1 MENNYNADLSN
12 LNLLDDD
19 FSYVSAIA
27 TESTGSNLAQ
37 SVASQTTNSGIK
49 VSTLD
54 SFKELKIKNQKKSKF
69 VFTKPYTA
77 KLKNQDV
84 DFKIGEIVE
93 GVVIR
98 NEKTS
103 EPPNFFQFSTKYGDV
118 RLGFGGRA
126 SSVIAPYTETVLQ
139 SDSKLNAPDEV
150 KTPEAKTPE
159 VEITQED
166 DKILG
171 MPKGLAIGL
180 GIALLAVGGYIAY
193 KKFKK

>member
-1 MENNYNADLSN
+1 MKENYNSDLCN
-12 LNLLDDD
+12 LNLLDYG
-19 FSYVSAIA
+19 FSNVSASLS
-27 TESTGSNLAQ
+27 ESTVSNLSQ
-37 SVASQTTNSGIK
+37 SVAS
-49 VSTLD
+49 LD
-54 SFKELKIKNQKKSKF
+54 SLKKVKNEIKRKF
-69 VFTKPYTA
+69 IFTKPFTT
-77 KLKNQDV
+77 KVKNQDV

-118 RLGFGGRA
+118 RLGYGGRA

-139 SDSKLNAPDEV
+139 SDSKLNA
-150 KTPEAKTPE
+150 PEAKTPE

-180 GIALLAVGGYIAY
+180 GIAVLAIGGYIAY